1 MLKLRNEINVKD
13 LTEKMKAVSREGKK
27 AQEKTDFP
35 TVDFLESMKNKLGSL
50 EKEER
55 SIEDDFDD
63 LCSSV
68 SSEKK

>member
-1 MLKLRNEINVKD
+1 MKEA
-13 LTEKMKAVSREGKK
+13 TE
-27 AQEKTDFP
+27 TPDCP
-35 TVDFLESMKNKLGSL
+35 TVDFLESVKNKLGSL

-68 SSEKK
+68 SSEEK

>member
-1 MLKLRNEINVKD
+1 MNLKD
-13 LTEKMKAVSREGKK
+13 LTEKTKVVSREGKE
-27 AQEKTDFP
+27 AQETTDFP
-35 TVDFLESMKNKLGSL
+35 TVDFLESVKNKLGSL

-68 SSEKK
+68 SSEEK